1 MLFTGCPATK
11 PAGEASRSLGH
22 PVWVGGVSY
31 PSDTEAVTLTRMDD
45 NDLAAL
51 AELKQLHTLDVTALA
66 LSADDVD
73 AIRSRLGSGVDVVWS
88 VPMSGGKLPSSID
101 KLSFS
106 GAISEDDAHA
116 VRFFTALNQFT
127 ASDTVID
134 DALLTAVSYATE
146 NNPDAEIFC
155 SASVYGVP
163 LDSSTVLLDLND
175 IYIRSLDP
183 LCKALELF
191 PKLRTVEMCG
201 CGLSNEVMQGLRE
214 EYPEVKFV

>member
-11 PAGEASRSLGH
+11 PAGDGSRSLDH

-88 VPMSGGKLPSSID
+88 VPMSGGKLPSNID
-101 KLSFS
+101 KLSLS

-116 VRFFTALNQFT
+116 VRF
-127 ASDTVID
+127 
-134 DALLTAVSYATE
+134 
-146 NNPDAEIFC
+146 
-155 SASVYGVP
+155 
-163 LDSSTVLLDLND
+163 
-175 IYIRSLDP
+175 
-183 LCKALELF
+183 
-191 PKLRTVEMCG
+191 
-201 CGLSNEVMQGLRE
+201 
-214 EYPEVKFV
+214 